1 MNQIRTNTNFAK
13 KQNPQT
19 YLNNDKYNN
28 PKSET
33 CMQGFSWW
41 GGTGGIPVHYPKNW
55 GILNVPCPPLFWTKN
70 AGFVIFRQFLVILP
84 KLTPTSWLDL
94 GNPGMFKPLG

>member
-1 MNQIRTNTNFAK
+1 MNQVRMNTNFAK
-13 KQNPQT
+13 KQNSQT

-41 GGTGGIPVHYPKNW
+41 GGDW
-55 GILNVPCPPLFWTKN
+55 WDPCPLPKKLWCPQCPMSPTVLNQN

-84 KLTPTSWLDL
+84 KLTPTS
-94 GNPGMFKPLG
+94 

>member
-33 CMQGFSWW
+33 SMQGFSWW
-41 GGTGGIPVHYPKNW
+41 VGGELVGSLSTTQKIGVSSMSHVPHCFEPKM
-55 GILNVPCPPLFWTKN
+55 
-70 AGFVIFRQFLVILP
+70 LVL
-84 KLTPTSWLDL
+84 
-94 GNPGMFKPLG
+94 